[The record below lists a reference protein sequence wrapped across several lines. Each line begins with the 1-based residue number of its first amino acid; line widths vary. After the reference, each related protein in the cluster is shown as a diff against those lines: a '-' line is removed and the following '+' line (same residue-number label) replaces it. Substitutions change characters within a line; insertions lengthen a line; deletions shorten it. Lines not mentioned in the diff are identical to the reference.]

1 MRSAEAKV
9 YIYIVP
15 SATFFT
21 HRTSSH
27 NLTQW
32 TGNAKGQEEKG
43 RFSLTTSMAPTLP
56 AYGYTS
62 QNLHFILESD
72 TGKTDSPFP
81 DEGKNEVYSTSLTP
95 LHVPNTDGVGP

>member
-1 MRSAEAKV
+1 MRNAEAKV
-9 YIYIVP
+9 CIISP
-15 SATFFT
+15 ATFST
-21 HRTSSH
+21 HRTSSPSR
-27 NLTQW
+27 TQW
-32 TGNAKGQEEKG
+32 TGNAKGQEGKG

-56 AYGYTS
+56 ADGYTS
-62 QNLHFILESD
+62 QDLQFILESD